1 MGKLIFVMIDG
12 LNYETAVSAMG
23 YMKHLVEKKVA
34 AEYKVKAELPTL
46 SRPLYETILTGVPCY
61 INGIGNNNIVRLSHE
76 KSIFHLAKENNLK
89 TAAAA
94 YYWISEL
101 YNKAPFNYIDD
112 REQEDEA
119 AAIQYGKF
127 YFEDSYPDSH
137 LFLDGQVLIRK
148 YSPDFIFIHPMGAD
162 YAGHAFGSDSK
173 EYRAK
178 AIEMDNILSTLLPIW
193 IELGYD
199 IVVSCDHGMDQN
211 GLHCGVESKERY
223 VPLWIISSKVK
234 KEKYDLVI
242 PQLAMAP
249 MLCRLIGIQKSEKMI
264 DDRYIQYI

>member
-1 MGKLIFVMIDG
+1 MNKLIFVMIDG
-12 LNYETAVSAMG
+12 LNYDTAVSAMG
-23 YMKHLVEKKVA
+23 YMEHLVEKGVS

-61 INGIGNNNIVRLSHE
+61 INGIGNNNVVRLSHE
-76 KSIFHLAKENNLK
+76 ESIFQLAKQNNLK

-101 YNKAPFNYIDD
+101 YNSAPFNYIDD

-148 YSPDFIFIHPMGAD
+148 YKPDFLFIHPMGAD
-162 YAGHAFGSDSK
+162 YVGHNFGSVSK

-178 AIEMDNILSTLLPIW
+178 AIEIDNILSTMLPIW
-193 IELGYD
+193 RESGYE
-199 IVVSCDHGMDQN
+199 IVVSCDHGMDES
-211 GLHCGVESKERY
+211 GLHCGIENKERT

-234 KEKYDLVI
+234 SGKFNIEV
-242 PQLAMAP
+242 PQLAIAP
-249 MLCRLIGIQKSEKMI
+249 MLCKLIGMDKSEKMI
-264 DDRYIQYI
+264 HEEFIQYI